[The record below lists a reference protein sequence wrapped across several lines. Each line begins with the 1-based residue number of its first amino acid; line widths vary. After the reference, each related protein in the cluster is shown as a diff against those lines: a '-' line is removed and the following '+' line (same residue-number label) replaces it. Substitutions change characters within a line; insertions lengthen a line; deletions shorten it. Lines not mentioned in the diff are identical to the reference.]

1 MKRITAL
8 VLCFALL
15 LPMTAMAAETDITKV
30 MNMSFETDF
39 SADSIGAAPSKGT
52 SDPKSNKIT
61 VEAENGTSNKWL
73 KYEVVG
79 NQDMFFQY
87 NTDDIREYFV
97 SEFDINIAQ
106 FGNGRLMFC
115 FKDSNN
121 VERILMNIHSNGNL
135 CAPDNSVIA
144 KLVCGKTYKI
154 CAVLSLKTGKADVYV
169 DQRKKASQI
178 AVSGDFK
185 GISIF
190 RMHLYQLQEGGTK
203 PVIYFDNI
211 RAYDAPMPIF
221 KYELQGTKIEEK
233 TTATI
238 APSGIADEDT
248 MLDYMQNTVAL
259 YVNQNTYAVD
269 GEVMK
274 LDENNPNVKVYVE
287 NGRSFVPIRFVAEA
301 LDGGKDV
308 EYDEESRSA
317 VISDEA
323 HTIVFTDG
331 SNKYTIDNESKELE
345 APVRIREGRMFV
357 PVRAISEG
365 FGKKV
370 TYDKSGM
377 IVIADRENFFNF
389 SDDLHIFRK
398 LASDMVFRTP
408 SVDWMINA
416 IRQNYPDNAHPRIFL
431 NNDKLADIK
440 NGIATNELM
449 KKWYDE
455 TILAA
460 DNMLD
465 YELLVHELPDGIRL
479 LTISRAA
486 RTRIQTLGFA
496 YLMTGDSK
504 YADKAYKEL
513 ENVCSFKDWNPR
525 HFLDTAEMS
534 EAVAVGYDWLYHYMT
549 QDQRDKIRTALCRL
563 GLDQVMEDHND
574 VAGRSRT
581 FKWAQSAVADN
592 WNLVCNGGTLVAAL
606 AIADEEPEL
615 AGNVLGAGME
625 LIKKAILLYGP
636 DGAWYEGTTY
646 WEYAT
651 SYYTDFVSALDS
663 VFGDTFGYMET
674 PGVAETGYYIN
685 AMTSSGGMF
694 NFHDAGPST
703 INSPTIFFLADKRD
717 DPALSQLRVNQM
729 KKGNISGSFRDL
741 IWYNYHTA
749 SGKAN
754 LALDYY
760 YRDTEVAAMRSNW
773 IDESSVYLGVHA
785 GNVNVYHGHMDI
797 GQFIIDAYETRY
809 AADLGSE
816 SYNLGVGAWN
826 LYRNRAEGH
835 NVLVMNPDSSGGQL
849 LTGKSVVNRFES
861 NDDCALAVIDMTSAY
876 ADCASSVKRGFKLTN
891 NRSMIVMQDEIH
903 TREPVDLYWFMH
915 TACDVT
921 VAEDGRSA
929 VVRGKYRDMY
939 VYLLSDVDGSLS
951 VMDAVP
957 LPTSPVVP
965 TQNMNLSH
973 KKLTFHAE
981 NVTDMTIPL
990 AFSFDVPGL
999 SADDMYHPEVKPI
1012 DEWTLDPVVDTEAP
1026 LLSDLTINGETVVD
1040 FNPDVLSYSYK
1051 VKDGEPVPAVDAKS
1065 DSGDVTVKMPEEIPG
1080 SAVITVTWGDN
1091 PNIKTNYVLKIMK
1104 EILKTGP
1111 AGTKAI
1117 SVSDVEASSIP
1128 QPENSPPNTLD
1139 GSLDTRWSA
1148 EGRAQIIYDL
1158 GKSCK
1163 VSHVGLAVYQDE
1175 SKDGRRQYFDV
1186 YVSEDGENW
1195 TNCLSGG
1202 ETTGTTLEVEVFPI
1216 TVGTGRYVKIDCKG
1230 TSVGSWNSIT
1240 EFTVFGPEGQ

>member
-1 MKRITAL
+1 MRKFT
-8 VLCFALL
+8 ALL
-15 LPMTAMAAETDITKV
+15 LCVMLLASTMVYAAETEQSKV
-30 MNMSFETDF
+30 INMSFETDF
-39 SADSIGAAPSKGT
+39 STDTIKSAPSKGT
-52 SDPKSNKIT
+52 AIPKSNKMT
-61 VEAENGTSNKWL
+61 VDVQEGTSNKWL

-79 NQDMFFQY
+79 TEDMFYQY
-87 NTDDIREYFV
+87 NTDNINEYFV
-97 SEFDINIAQ
+97 AEFDINIEL
-106 FGNGRLMFC
+106 FGNGQLLFC

-121 VERILMNIHSNGNL
+121 VERNIMHVKSNGNL
-135 CAPDNSVIA
+135 CSSDNSVIA

-154 CAVLSLKTGKADVYV
+154 CAVLSLKTGKTDVYV

-190 RMHLYQLQEGGTK
+190 RMHLNQLKEGGTK
-203 PVIYFDNI
+203 PVICFDNI

-221 KYELQGTKIEEK
+221 KYELQGTKIEGK

-238 APSGIADEDT
+238 APSGIADKDT
-248 MLDYMQNTVAL
+248 MLRYMENTVAL

-274 LDENNPNVKVYVE
+274 LDESNPNVKVYVE

-308 EYDEESRSA
+308 EYDKESKSA

-345 APVRIREGRMFV
+345 APVRIKDGRMFV

-377 IVIADRENFFNF
+377 IVIADRDNFFNF

-416 IRQNYPDNAHPRIFL
+416 IRQNYPDNGHPRIFL
-431 NNDKLADIK
+431 NNAKLADIK
-440 NGIATNELM
+440 NGVATNELM

-455 TILAA
+455 TLHAA

-479 LTISRAA
+479 LTISKAA
-486 RTRIQTLGFA
+486 RTRIQTLSFA
-496 YLMTGDSK
+496 YLMTGDTK

-534 EAVAVGYDWLYHYMT
+534 EAVAVGYDWLYHYMN
-549 QDQRDKIRTALCRL
+549 QEQRDKIRKALCRL

-606 AIADEEPEL
+606 SIADEEPEL

-636 DGAWYEGTTY
+636 DGAWYEGPGY

-694 NFHDAGPST
+694 NFHDGGTGT
-703 INSPTIFFLADKRD
+703 ISSPTIFFLADKRS
-717 DPALSQLRVNQM
+717 DPALAQLRIDHM
-729 KKGNISGSFRDL
+729 KKRGVTGNFRDL
-741 IWYNYHTA
+741 IWYNYQTA
-749 SGKAN
+749 GADAD

-760 YRDTEVAAMRSNW
+760 YRDTEVAIMRSNW
-773 IDESSVYLGVHA
+773 IDESSIYLGVHA

-809 AADLGSE
+809 AADLGAE
-816 SYNLGVGAWN
+816 SYNLGVNTWN

-849 LTGKSVVNRFES
+849 LTGKSVV
-861 NDDCALAVIDMTSAY
+861 
-876 ADCASSVKRGFKLTN
+876 K
-891 NRSMIVMQDEIH
+891 
-903 TREPVDLYWFMH
+903 
-915 TACDVT
+915 
-921 VAEDGRSA
+921 
-929 VVRGKYRDMY
+929 
-939 VYLLSDVDGSLS
+939 
-951 VMDAVP
+951 
-957 LPTSPVVP
+957 
-965 TQNMNLSH
+965 
-973 KKLTFHAE
+973 
-981 NVTDMTIPL
+981 
-990 AFSFDVPGL
+990 
-999 SADDMYHPEVKPI
+999 
-1012 DEWTLDPVVDTEAP
+1012 
-1026 LLSDLTINGETVVD
+1026 
-1040 FNPDVLSYSYK
+1040 
-1051 VKDGEPVPAVDAKS
+1051 
-1065 DSGDVTVKMPEEIPG
+1065 
-1080 SAVITVTWGDN
+1080 
-1091 PNIKTNYVLKIMK
+1091 
-1104 EILKTGP
+1104 
-1111 AGTKAI
+1111 
-1117 SVSDVEASSIP
+1117 
-1128 QPENSPPNTLD
+1128 
-1139 GSLDTRWSA
+1139 
-1148 EGRAQIIYDL
+1148 
-1158 GKSCK
+1158 
-1163 VSHVGLAVYQDE
+1163 
-1175 SKDGRRQYFDV
+1175 
-1186 YVSEDGENW
+1186 
-1195 TNCLSGG
+1195 
-1202 ETTGTTLEVEVFPI
+1202 
-1216 TVGTGRYVKIDCKG
+1216 
-1230 TSVGSWNSIT
+1230 
-1240 EFTVFGPEGQ
+1240 